1 MVEPLR
7 RASYRAAFPFNRTTQ
22 TIETMKHTL
31 PLFALL
37 LSLAA
42 CAQPPISYT
51 ARVTGVHDG
60 DTVRVTD
67 AHGAKRRIRLAYIDA
82 PELDQ
87 AHGIASRDAL
97 RQLVE
102 QQTVRLTI
110 HDTDRYQRQVATITL
125 GGQDINRAQIESG
138 NAWHY
143 RSIARKRQNPTDYA
157 QYSQAEARAKQERIG
172 LWRDKNPLAPW
183 AYRQQQRAAMMQEN
197 NGAVR

>member
-1 MVEPLR
+1 
-7 RASYRAAFPFNRTTQ
+7 
-22 TIETMKHTL
+22 MKHTL

-87 AHGIASRDAL
+87 AHGIASRD
-97 RQLVE
+97 
-102 QQTVRLTI
+102 
-110 HDTDRYQRQVATITL
+110 TDRYQRQVATITL
-125 GGQDINRAQIESG
+125 GGQDINRAQIENG

-172 LWRDKNPLAPW
+172 LWHGKNPLAPW

-197 NGAVR
+197 NGAMR

>member
-1 MVEPLR
+1 MR
-7 RASYRAAFPFNRTTQ
+7 FQAAF
-22 TIETMKHTL
+22 L
-31 PLFALL
+31 PAFMLTALL
-37 LSLAA
+37 ATTA
-42 CAQPPISYT
+42 CASKTHDHT
-51 ARVTGVHDG
+51 ASNGYPASVTHVHDG
-60 DTVRVTD
+60 DTIRATD
-67 AHGAKRRIRLAYIDA
+67 ANGRNQRIRLANIDA
-82 PELDQ
+82 PETSQ

-110 HDTDRYQRQVATITL
+110 HDTDRYHRQVATITL
-125 GGQDINRAQIESG
+125 GGQDINRAQIENG

>member
-1 MVEPLR
+1 
-7 RASYRAAFPFNRTTQ
+7 
-22 TIETMKHTL
+22 MKHTL

-37 LSLAA
+37 LPLAA
-42 CAQPPISYT
+42 CAQAPISYT

-125 GGQDINRAQIESG
+125 GGQD
-138 NAWHY
+138 
-143 RSIARKRQNPTDYA
+143 RSIARKRQNPPDYA

-197 NGAVR
+197 NGAMR